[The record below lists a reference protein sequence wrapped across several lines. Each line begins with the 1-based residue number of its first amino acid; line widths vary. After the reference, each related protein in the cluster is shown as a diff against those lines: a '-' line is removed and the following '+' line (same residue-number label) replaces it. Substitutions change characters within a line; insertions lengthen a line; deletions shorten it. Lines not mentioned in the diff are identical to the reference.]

1 MKKLIKSIFS
11 QRRKEGAPQ
20 TRLGMFAERC
30 QQRCADWLNN
40 KIARLSVTT
49 IVVSMSIFLMGGGT
63 FFVFVM
69 FRSLMYLDEGIPAIE
84 TGGRSETPY
93 GSSVRIFDTSVLS
106 KEEIRLLKEYRSHI
120 DSVSRTDSYRNYMD
134 SRDTIIKNNHS
145 NLKKK

>member
-1 MKKLIKSIFS
+1 
-11 QRRKEGAPQ
+11 
-20 TRLGMFAERC
+20 
-30 QQRCADWLNN
+30 
-40 KIARLSVTT
+40 
-49 IVVSMSIFLMGGGT
+49 MSIFLMGGGT

>member
-11 QRRKEGAPQ
+11 QRRKEGASQ

-69 FRSLMYLDEGIPAIE
+69 FRSLMYLDEGMPAIE

-93 GSSVRIFDTSVLS
+93 GSSTRIFDTSVLS
-106 KEEIRLLKEYRSHI
+106 REEIRLLKEYRSHI

>member
-84 TGGRSETPY
+84 TGGRSEATVA
-93 GSSVRIFDTSVLS
+93 GAKLNMVVLHVFSTHQCSVRR
-106 KEEIRLLKEYRSHI
+106 K
-120 DSVSRTDSYRNYMD
+120 
-134 SRDTIIKNNHS
+134 
-145 NLKKK
+145 